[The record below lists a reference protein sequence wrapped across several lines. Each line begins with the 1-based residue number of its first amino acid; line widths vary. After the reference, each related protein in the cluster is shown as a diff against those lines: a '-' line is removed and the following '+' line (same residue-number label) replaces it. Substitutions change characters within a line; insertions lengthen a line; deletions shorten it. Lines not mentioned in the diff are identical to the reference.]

1 MKFTESI
8 KVVVDEHI
16 KNPLQIA
23 NMAKKDLK
31 KQFSGTALGYLWP
44 LIKNMIYVFAYW
56 FTIQVGLKGTNKG
69 IEAPYIVWLAV
80 GLVPWFFIRDTIVPS
95 ASSIRKNRYLVTKT
109 VFPTSIIPTFS
120 VMSGFIS
127 SFMFIGVVAIMCIVK
142 GIYPDI
148 YWIQIIYYAIAAFIL
163 LLAISLTTS
172 ALVVVSRDIE
182 FLLKSVIVL
191 VFWVSPILWPISN
204 ITNPL
209 LNIVVKLNPFFY
221 VIEGFRESILYQTWF
236 WQSPVLTLYFWG
248 VVVVL
253 MLFGIFIHGKLRD
266 YFADIL

>member
-1 MKFTESI
+1 
-8 KVVVDEHI
+8 
-16 KNPLQIA
+16 
-23 NMAKKDLK
+23 
-31 KQFSGTALGYLWP
+31 
-44 LIKNMIYVFAYW
+44 MI
-56 FTIQVGLKGTNKG
+56 
-69 IEAPYIVWLAV
+69 
-80 GLVPWFFIRDTIVPS
+80 
-95 ASSIRKNRYLVTKT
+95 
-109 VFPTSIIPTFS
+109 
-120 VMSGFIS
+120 
-127 SFMFIGVVAIMCIVK
+127 IGVVAIMCIVK
-142 GIYPDI
+142 GIYPNI

-221 VIEGFRESILYQTWF
+221 VIEGFRESILYHQWF

>member
-1 MKFTESI
+1 MKFTDSV

-16 KNPLQIA
+16 KNPLQIV
-23 NMAKKDLK
+23 NMAQKDLK
-31 KQFSGTALGYLWP
+31 KQFSGTVLGGLWP

-56 FTIQVGLKGTNKG
+56 FTIQIGLKGTNKS
-69 IEAPYIVWLAV
+69 IDVPYIIWLAV

-109 VFPTSIIPTFS
+109 VFPISIIPTFS

-127 SFMFIGVVAIMCIVK
+127 SFMFIGVVIIMCIFN
-142 GIYPDI
+142 GIYPSL
-148 YWIQIIYYAIAAFIL
+148 YWVQTIYYAISAFIL
-163 LLAISLTTS
+163 LFAISLTTS

-191 VFWVSPILWPISN
+191 VFWISPILWPISN
-204 ITNPL
+204 ITNSL
-209 LNIVVKLNPFFY
+209 LNMVVKLNPFFY
-221 VIEGFRESILYQTWF
+221 VIEGFRESILYNTWF
-236 WQSPVLTLYFWG
+236 WQSPVLTLYFWS
-248 VVVVL
+248 VVLAL
-253 MLFGIFIHGKLRD
+253 MLFGVFIHGKLRD